1 MEIKNFYKLKKYDV
15 ADIIK
20 VGCSICLFVL
30 LVILSVQGGKRW
42 YVALSLSLGLFI
54 VFEANSFFIKNLA
67 VKAVFYAVEYVI
79 LLVYSLMFSMPFLST
94 LYSLILVDF
103 YMNNTLKGNCV
114 FGGLSFVAYAV
125 SIGARDYIFAPAAFD
140 FSVLLATVI
149 NEFIVFTLVFTIA
162 NMLNVIIKKNKE
174 VVKNLQEVAEREK
187 KLQEAYENLKEMA
200 QLEERN
206 RIAKQIHDT
215 TGHSITTIIV
225 QTEAAK
231 LKFDTDPEEAKSRI
245 VSANMQA
252 VTALEELRKSVRV
265 LSGEYVPFNLVA
277 SLDKAIAETM
287 EGTDIVIR
295 AKYPEEIDVDEEIG
309 FFIYTSLKE
318 GLNNGIRHGRATAF
332 LFELKISDGEIRFL
346 LSDNGMGKDDFKEG
360 YGLGSMRAGAEKFG
374 GSAEFYTE
382 EDEGMEIK
390 LILPAHLNKG
400 ENND

>member
-125 SIGARDYIFAPAAFD
+125 SIGVRDYIFAPAAFD

-174 VVKNLQEVAEREK
+174 VVKKSAGSGGTRK
-187 KLQEAYENLKEMA
+187 K
-200 QLEERN
+200 
-206 RIAKQIHDT
+206 
-215 TGHSITTIIV
+215 
-225 QTEAAK
+225 
-231 LKFDTDPEEAKSRI
+231 
-245 VSANMQA
+245 
-252 VTALEELRKSVRV
+252 TA
-265 LSGEYVPFNLVA
+265 G
-277 SLDKAIAETM
+277 SL
-287 EGTDIVIR
+287 
-295 AKYPEEIDVDEEIG
+295 
-309 FFIYTSLKE
+309 
-318 GLNNGIRHGRATAF
+318 
-332 LFELKISDGEIRFL
+332 
-346 LSDNGMGKDDFKEG
+346 
-360 YGLGSMRAGAEKFG
+360 
-374 GSAEFYTE
+374 
-382 EDEGMEIK
+382 
-390 LILPAHLNKG
+390 
-400 ENND
+400 

>member
-1 MEIKNFYKLKKYDV
+1 M
-15 ADIIK
+15 
-20 VGCSICLFVL
+20 
-30 LVILSVQGGKRW
+30 
-42 YVALSLSLGLFI
+42 ALSLSLGLFI

-114 FGGLSFVAYAV
+114 FGGLSFVAV
-125 SIGARDYIFAPAAFD
+125 RRQHRRARLYLRPAAFD

-174 VVKNLQEVAEREK
+174 VVKKLQEVAEREK

-318 GLNNGIRHGRATAF
+318 GLKNGRRHGRATAF
-332 LFELKISDGEIRFL
+332 LFD
-346 LSDNGMGKDDFKEG
+346 
-360 YGLGSMRAGAEKFG
+360 
-374 GSAEFYTE
+374 
-382 EDEGMEIK
+382 
-390 LILPAHLNKG
+390 
-400 ENND
+400 

>member
-1 MEIKNFYKLKKYDV
+1 M
-15 ADIIK
+15 
-20 VGCSICLFVL
+20 
-30 LVILSVQGGKRW
+30 
-42 YVALSLSLGLFI
+42 
-54 VFEANSFFIKNLA
+54 
-67 VKAVFYAVEYVI
+67 
-79 LLVYSLMFSMPFLST
+79 
-94 LYSLILVDF
+94 
-103 YMNNTLKGNCV
+103 
-114 FGGLSFVAYAV
+114 
-125 SIGARDYIFAPAAFD
+125 RDYIFAPAAFD

-318 GLNNGIRHGRATAF
+318 
-332 LFELKISDGEIRFL
+332 
-346 LSDNGMGKDDFKEG
+346 LS
-360 YGLGSMRAGAEKFG
+360 
-374 GSAEFYTE
+374 
-382 EDEGMEIK
+382 
-390 LILPAHLNKG
+390 LIHI
-400 ENND
+400 